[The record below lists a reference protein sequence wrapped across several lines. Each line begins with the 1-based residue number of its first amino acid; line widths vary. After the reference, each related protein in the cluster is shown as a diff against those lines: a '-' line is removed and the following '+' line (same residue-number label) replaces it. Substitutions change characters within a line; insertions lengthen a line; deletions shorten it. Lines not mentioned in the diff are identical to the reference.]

1 MPDARTIAF
10 YGTAAESDANLT
22 DRGTPGALLT
32 LRPAL
37 PCWVCF
43 SR

>member
-10 YGTAAESDANLT
+10 YDTAAEQRYDTLT

-32 LRPAL
+32 
-37 PCWVCF
+37 
-43 SR
+43 